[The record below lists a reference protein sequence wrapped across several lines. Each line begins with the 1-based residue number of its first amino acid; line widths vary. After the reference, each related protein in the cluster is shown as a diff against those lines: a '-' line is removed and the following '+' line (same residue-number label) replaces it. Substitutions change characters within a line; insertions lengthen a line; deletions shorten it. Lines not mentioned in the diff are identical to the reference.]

1 MVVAKFISEPAL
13 IHAPTLRRHRY
24 SARLDGRHGNSLR
37 FLTSSLA
44 SLARHGPVMFK
55 KCEGTL
61 HETDAH

>member
-13 IHAPTLRRHRY
+13 IHAPT
-24 SARLDGRHGNSLR
+24 LR